1 MRLVD
6 LISEEVIRP
15 TLSGTTRD
23 EVIDELIDA
32 LVQAGQVPPEARE
45 SVARAVHQREAS
57 HTTGLGSG
65 VAVPHGISDSVDRV
79 VGALGIHRAG
89 VDFAAVDGQLVHL
102 VILLVVPPNMFQAHI
117 RTLAGVARVLNDPGL
132 RRQLMAAQQAQ
143 AVMTILGDREGALH
157 PI

>member
-6 LISEEVIRP
+6 LISEDVISA
-15 TLSGTTRD
+15 TLAATTRD
-23 EVIDELIDA
+23 QVIDELVDA
-32 LVQAGQVPPEARE
+32 LVKAGQVPPEARDR
-45 SVARAVHQREAS
+45 VARAVHQREAS

-79 VGALGIHRAG
+79 VGALGIHRG
-89 VDFAAVDGQLVHL
+89 GIDFAAVDGQPVHL

-132 RRQLMAAQQAQ
+132 RRQLMAATQPQ
-143 AVMTILGDREGALH
+143 AVMTILRDREGALE

>member
-6 LISEEVIRP
+6 LISEDVIRP
-15 TLSGTTRD
+15 TLGGTTRD
-23 EVIDELIDA
+23 QVIDELIDT
-32 LVQAGQVPPEARE
+32 LVAAGHVPADARDR
-45 SVARAVHQREAS
+45 VAKAVHTREAS

-79 VGALGIHRAG
+79 VGALGIHRG
-89 VDFAAVDGQLVHL
+89 GIDFSAVDEKPVHL

-132 RRQLMAAQQAQ
+132 RRQLMAATQPQ
-143 AVMTILGDREGALH
+143 AVMTILGDREGALE

>member
-6 LISEEVIRP
+6 LITEEVICP
-15 TLSGTTRD
+15 SLEGASRD
-23 EVIDELIDA
+23 EVIDELIGQ
-32 LVQAGQVPPEARE
+32 LVQAGHVSPEARPR
-45 SVARAVHQREAS
+45 VARAVHQREAS

-65 VAVPHGISDSVDRV
+65 VAVPHGVSDDVDRV

-89 VDFAAVDGQLVHL
+89 VDFAAVDGQPVHL

-132 RRQLMAAQQAQ
+132 RRQLMSAADSEQ
-143 AVMTILGDREGALH
+143 VMAILSEREGALE

>member
-6 LISEEVIRP
+6 LIAEEDICP
-15 TLSGTTRD
+15 SLEGTSRD
-23 EVIDELIDA
+23 AVIDELIDA
-32 LVQAGQVPPEARE
+32 LVRAGHVSRGARDG
-45 SVARAVHQREAS
+45 VARAVHLREAS

-65 VAVPHGISDSVDRV
+65 VAIPHGISDDVDQV
-79 VGALGIHRAG
+79 VGALGLHRAG
-89 VDFAAVDGQLVHL
+89 VDFLAVDGQPVHL

-132 RRQLMAAQQAQ
+132 RRQLMAASGAED
-143 AVMTILGDREGALH
+143 VLSILSEREGALE

>member
-15 TLSGTTRD
+15 SLEGATRD
-23 EVIDELIDA
+23 EVIDELIDV
-32 LVQAGQVPPEARE
+32 LVQAGHVAPEARAR
-45 SVARAVHQREAS
+45 VAQAVHQREAS

-65 VAVPHGISDSVDRV
+65 VAVPHGVSDDVDRV

-89 VDFAAVDGQLVHL
+89 VDFMAVDGRPVHL

-132 RRQLMAAQQAQ
+132 RRQLMAAVDSEQ
-143 AVMTILGDREGALH
+143 VISILSEREGALE

>member
-6 LISEEVIRP
+6 LISEEVICP
-15 TLSGTTRD
+15 SLAGATRD
-23 EVIDELIDA
+23 AVIDELVDA
-32 LVQAGQVPPEARE
+32 LVQAGHVSPEARAG
-45 SVARAVHQREAS
+45 VARAVHQREAS

-65 VAVPHGISDSVDRV
+65 VAVPHGVSDEVDRV

-89 VDFAAVDGQLVHL
+89 VDFSAVDEQPVHL

-132 RRQLMAAQQAQ
+132 RRQLMAAADSEQ
-143 AVMTILGDREGALH
+143 VMTILSEREGALE

>member
-6 LISEEVIRP
+6 LISEDVIRP
-15 TLSGTTRD
+15 TLSAATRD
-23 EVIDELIDA
+23 EVIDELIDSLVESGA
-32 LVQAGQVPPEARE
+32 LRPEARQQ
-45 SVARAVHQREAS
+45 VARAVHQREAS

-65 VAVPHGISDSVDRV
+65 VAVPHGVSDAVDRV
-79 VGALGIHRAG
+79 TGALGIHRGG
-89 VDFAAVDGQLVHL
+89 VDFSSVDGAPVHL

-132 RRQLMAAQQAQ
+132 RRQLMAATNPKT
-143 AVMTILGDREGALH
+143 VMAILAEREGALE

>member
-15 TLSGTTRD
+15 SLAGSSKD
-23 EVIDELIDA
+23 AVIDELIDA
-32 LVQAGQVPPEARE
+32 LVAAGHVAPEARE

-65 VAVPHGISDSVDRV
+65 VAVPHGVSDQVDQV

-89 VDFAAVDGQLVHL
+89 VDFAAVDGQPVHL

-132 RRQLMAAQQAQ
+132 RRQLMAATQPE
-143 AVMTILGDREGALH
+143 AVMTILAEREGALE

>member
-6 LISEEVIRP
+6 LISEEVICASL
-15 TLSGTTRD
+15 TSATRD
-23 EVIDELIDA
+23 GVIDELIEA
-32 LVQAGQVPPEARE
+32 LVKAGH
-45 SVARAVHQREAS
+45 VAPDAGPRIGRAVHQREAS

-65 VAVPHGISDSVDRV
+65 VAIPHGISDDVDRV
-79 VGALGIHRAG
+79 IGALGIHRAG

-132 RRQLMAAQQAQ
+132 RRQLMAASQAD
-143 AVMTILGDREGALH
+143 AVMHILTEREGALER
-157 PI
+157 I